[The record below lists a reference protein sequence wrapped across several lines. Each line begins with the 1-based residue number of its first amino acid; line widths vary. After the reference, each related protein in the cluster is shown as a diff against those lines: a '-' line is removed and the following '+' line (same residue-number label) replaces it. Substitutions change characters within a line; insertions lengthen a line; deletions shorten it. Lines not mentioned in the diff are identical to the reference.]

1 MATTEMIELVDV
13 KLITCIVQRE
23 KADSVI
29 EAAVQAGAQGAT
41 VYYGVGMGVREKLG
55 AFGVAI
61 NVEKEISSSLLQAP
75 RRALLLTSCIKR
87 PDLICQVME
96 LFLCP
101 ASTRLRPFCRRM
113 LCLRL
118 RRYKNDWNEFCCKN
132 LHGDPSG
139 ASSSPAESFQ

>member
-61 NVEKEISSSLLQAP
+61 NVEKEIIELVVASTQASVITDVMYKAARLDLPGNGIIFVSSLD
-75 RRALLLTSCIKR
+75 K
-87 PDLICQVME
+87 
-96 LFLCP
+96 
-101 ASTRLRPFCRRM
+101 ASTFLP
-113 LCLRL
+113 
-118 RRYKNDWNEFCCKN
+118 KNVVSQVKEVQ
-132 LHGDPSG
+132 
-139 ASSSPAESFQ
+139 E